1 MKLKHPEVALQRAL
15 AAALAKLMGL
25 PPFPVGTHFRV
36 AAMLVD
42 EGDGTFDSLGRA
54 AGAAGVDYLVAVSER
69 QRSGAIRRYLSLITN
84 VGSVT
89 IARTV
94 EPARFGPEQPVVLIS
109 ADHRHAW
116 QLRNGRLV
124 LVAMPPERDIERG
137 IEAVAGEVDDLLDLP
152 AERAPYSAVTLP
164 SALRSSEAR

>member
-1 MKLKHPEVALQRAL
+1 MNLNHPEVALHRAL

-25 PPFPVGTHFRV
+25 PPAPVGTHFRI

-42 EGDGTFDSLGRA
+42 EGDGTFNSLVRA

-69 QRSGAIRRYLSLITN
+69 QRSGAIRRYLSLITT
-84 VGSVT
+84 VGKVT

-94 EPARFGPEQPVVLIS
+94 ESARFGPGQPVILIS

-116 QLRNGRLV
+116 QLREGRLV
-124 LVAMPPERDIERG
+124 SVSIPPERDIERG
-137 IEAVAGEVDDLLDLP
+137 IEAMGGEVVDLLRIL

-164 SALRSSEAR
+164 SALRSSAAR